1 MRTGLVHFEY
11 DNKLEISNTGIASFQ
26 GLFWL
31 QFMIA
36 YSINT
41 EGYHLLQNCNSKTLL
56 ASSQACAKNG
66 GAPGTHCLRMRL
78 ISPKCGDPRLF
89 SHRINNFI
97 FTYTNEL
104 EYEN

>member
-1 MRTGLVHFEY
+1 MHFEY

-41 EGYHLLQNCNSKTLL
+41 EKLL
-56 ASSQACAKNG
+56 ALSPACAKNG

-78 ISPKCGDPRLF
+78 ISPKCGDSRLF

>member
-1 MRTGLVHFEY
+1 MHFEY

-41 EGYHLLQNCNSKTLL
+41 EKLL
-56 ASSQACAKNG
+56 ASSPACGKNG

-78 ISPKCGDPRLF
+78 ISPKRGDSRLF